1 MIAPVQVKKAVLAK
15 LPEENHDAW
24 KALEHSMNK
33 ESIINE
39 KKDKDVVPV
48 PEGAPMIMMD
58 KTIKS
63 APAMGMGMNPAVNM

>member
-1 MIAPVQVKKAVLAK
+1 M
-15 LPEENHDAW
+15 PEENHDAW

-39 KKDKDVVPV
+39 KEKKDSIVPI

-58 KTIKS
+58 KAIKS
-63 APAMGMGMNPAVNM
+63 APAMVMGMNTAVNM

>member
-1 MIAPVQVKKAVLAK
+1 
-15 LPEENHDAW
+15 
-24 KALEHSMNK
+24 MNK